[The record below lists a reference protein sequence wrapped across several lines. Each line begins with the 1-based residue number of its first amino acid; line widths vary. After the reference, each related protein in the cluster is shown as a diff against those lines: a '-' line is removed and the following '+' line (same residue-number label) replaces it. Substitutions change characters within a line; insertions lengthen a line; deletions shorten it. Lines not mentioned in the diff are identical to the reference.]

1 MTAPAARRFL
11 RASEAAAY
19 MDIGVNTLKR
29 IPENALAFYRINSR
43 GDRRYK
49 LADIQAYIHENWE
62 AS

>member
-1 MTAPAARRFL
+1 M

-19 MDIGVNTLKR
+19 MGIGVNTLKR

-49 LADIQAYIHENWE
+49 LADIQAYIAENWE
-62 AS
+62 QA